1 MVGGRGLWPQRLSL
15 KGVTAELEVSNLLL
29 LFIIGADENSNLPD
43 WCSGGTCLI
52 RPIKRVR

>member
-15 KGVTAELEVSNLLL
+15 TAELEVSNLLL
-29 LFIIGADENSNLPD
+29 LFIIGADETSNLLD

-52 RPIKRVR
+52 RPLRGVR